1 MVSLILPQGG
11 INREV
16 TIVNC
21 QCAVFSHG
29 IFCVCFV
36 LFFCLNVF
44 HGCLYAGA
52 FIKNKL
58 FIKHMSIKV
67 TFNIRKLK
75 VKSPKF

>member
-1 MVSLILPQGG
+1 MEFFG
-11 INREV
+11 
-16 TIVNC
+16 
-21 QCAVFSHG
+21 
-29 IFCVCFV
+29 FV

-75 VKSPKF
+75 VKSPKILAMLTTEN